1 MGLQKAGLCYAEIM
15 NNGIFTTIEYSFL
28 DEPFLCLYEI
38 FLSIKDLEISA
49 HSVYCKSFIYVHKN
63 LFAPQ
68 TSDLLKKIGVG
79 SFSILGGGG
88 GGKPSAANFNTWGGG
103 VLQKVHIR
111 MRAHVCTHM
120 C

>member
-68 TSDLLKKIGVG
+68 TSDLLKKMVLNFLYNFVVTCSLGLRLWCLTVSLSLSHWYPGSGVAVDCID
-79 SFSILGGGG
+79 S
-88 GGKPSAANFNTWGGG
+88 
-103 VLQKVHIR
+103 
-111 MRAHVCTHM
+111 
-120 C
+120 